1 MLYNTGMD
9 ASLYFAPCKLNL
21 FLHITGRRADGY
33 HALQSIFL
41 LLDHGDDLHISLRN
55 DGRIM
60 HKNPLAGVLP
70 DHDLAIRAARA
81 LQSASG
87 CQLGADIHCTK
98 RTPMGGGLGGGS
110 SDAATVLLALN
121 QLWQLNYSRQQL
133 MQIGLSLGADVPV
146 FIFGQPAW
154 AEGVGEQLSAVSL
167 PTEMLEKYYVVVTP
181 HVQVPTAE
189 IFAHQ
194 ALTRDTK
201 PLRIADFSNG
211 ANSSAF
217 WQNARNDMEAVV
229 CALYP
234 EVANTLAWLK
244 QYGDARM
251 SGSGASVFVAVDSAE
266 KADELIAQRP
276 ENTSGFWAKGLKYHP
291 LFALAND
298 EIVAG

>member
-1 MLYNTGMD
+1 MLYNSGMD
-9 ASLYFAPCKLNL
+9 ACLFFAPCKLNL

-41 LLDHGDDLHISLRN
+41 LLDHGDDLHIRLRS
-55 DGRIM
+55 DGQLLLQ
-60 HKNPLAGVLP
+60 NPLTGVAP
-70 DHDLAIRAARA
+70 ENDLIIRAARA
-81 LQSASG
+81 LQTASG
-87 CQLGADIHCTK
+87 CQLGAEIHCTK

-121 QLWQLNYSRQQL
+121 QLWQLGYSRQQL
-133 MQIGLSLGADVPV
+133 MQIGLTLGADVPV

-154 AEGVGEQLSAVSL
+154 AEGVGEQLSAVAL
-167 PTEMLEKYYVVVTP
+167 APEIMDKYYVVITP
-181 HVQVPTAE
+181 QVQVPTAE

-194 ALTRDTK
+194 ALTRDSK

-217 WQNARNDMEAVV
+217 WQQTRNDMEAVV

-234 EVANTLAWLK
+234 EVNNTLAWLK

-251 SGSGASVFVAVDSAE
+251 SGSGASVFIAVDSAE
-266 KADELIAQRP
+266 KADELIANRP

-291 LFALAND
+291 LFSSAKD
-298 EIVAG
+298 

>member
-1 MLYNTGMD
+1 MHYNRRMD
-9 ASLYFAPCKLNL
+9 SSLYFAPCKLNL

-41 LLDHGDDLHISLRN
+41 LLDHGDDLHISVRE
-55 DGRIM
+55 DGQII
-60 HKNPLAGVLP
+60 HQNPLPGVP
-70 DHDLAIRAARA
+70 PEKDLTVRAARA
-81 LQSASG
+81 LQTASG
-87 CQLGADIHCTK
+87 CRLGANIHCNK

-121 QLWQLNYSRQQL
+121 RLWQLDYSRQQL
-133 MQIGLSLGADVPV
+133 MQLGLSLGADVPV
-146 FIFGQPAW
+146 FIFGQTAW
-154 AEGVGEQLSAVSL
+154 AEGVGEQLSAVPL
-167 PTEMLEKYYVVVTP
+167 PAEMLEKYYVVITP
-181 HVQVPTAE
+181 HVQVPTAQ

-194 ALTRDTK
+194 ALTRDSK

-217 WQNARNDMEAVV
+217 WQQTRNDMEAVV

-234 EVANTLAWLK
+234 EVNNTLAWLK

-251 SGSGASVFVAVDSAE
+251 SGSGASVFVAVGSAE
-266 KADELIAQRP
+266 KADELIANRP

-291 LFALAND
+291 LFSSAKD
-298 EIVAG
+298 

>member
-1 MLYNTGMD
+1 MHYNTRMD
-9 ASLYFAPCKLNL
+9 SSLYFAPCKLNL

-41 LLDHGDDLHISLRN
+41 LLDYGDDLQINLRT
-55 DGRIM
+55 DGQII
-60 HKNPLAGVLP
+60 HNNPLPGVP
-70 DHDLAIRAARA
+70 QEKDLTVRAARA
-81 LQSASG
+81 LQTASG
-87 CQLGADIHCTK
+87 CKLGTDIRCIK

-121 QLWQLNYSRQQL
+121 QLWQLDYSRQQL

-146 FIFGQPAW
+146 FIFGQTAW

-167 PTEMLEKYYVVVTP
+167 PVEMLEKYYVVITP
-181 HVQVPTAE
+181 HVQVPTAQ

-194 ALTRDTK
+194 ALTRDSK

-211 ANSSAF
+211 ANSGAF
-217 WQNARNDMEAVV
+217 WQQTRNDMEAVV

-234 EVANTLAWLK
+234 EVNNTLVWLK

-251 SGSGASVFVAVDSAE
+251 SGSGASVFVAVESAE
-266 KADELIAQRP
+266 KADALIAKRP
-276 ENTSGFWAKGLKYHP
+276 ENTSGFWAKGLEYHP
-291 LFALAND
+291 LLTFAKD
-298 EIVAG
+298 